1 MRRRILLSALAM
13 APVARAAEP
22 RPVMRV
28 STLPEVDPASTTA
41 ETIVT
46 EAYRRLGITMQLER
60 MPAERSLLSAN
71 NGEVD
76 GELFRRLGIEQQYPN
91 LIRVPVPLMTYE
103 IVAFA
108 KSGGTR
114 PRFKDWQGLQPY
126 TFSYVRGV
134 KIIEQFTGGMQ
145 GQPVT
150 TAVQAFAMLD
160 RGRVDLVLANR
171 SSGLAALLALGLSG
185 VEVLDP
191 PLASFPVFHFV
202 HKKHERLVPGLTGVL
217 QQLERE
223 GFAAMPRP

>member
-1 MRRRILLSALAM
+1 MRRRFLLMSLA
-13 APVARAAEP
+13 AVAAAEAADA

-41 ETIVT
+41 ESIVG

-76 GELFRRLGIEQQYPN
+76 GELFRRAGIEQNYPN
-91 LIRVPVPLMTYE
+91 LVRVPVPLMTYE

-108 KSGGTR
+108 KSGAPR
-114 PRFKDWQGLQPY
+114 PQLKDWQSLQSY
-126 TFSYVRGV
+126 KFSYVRGV
-134 KIIEQFTGGMQ
+134 KIIEQFTVGMQ

-171 SSGLAALLALGLSG
+171 NSGLAALQALGLGG
-185 VEVLDP
+185 VEVVEP
-191 PLASFPVFHFV
+191 PLASFSVFHFV
-202 HKKHERLVPGLTGVL
+202 HRKHERLVPGLTGVL